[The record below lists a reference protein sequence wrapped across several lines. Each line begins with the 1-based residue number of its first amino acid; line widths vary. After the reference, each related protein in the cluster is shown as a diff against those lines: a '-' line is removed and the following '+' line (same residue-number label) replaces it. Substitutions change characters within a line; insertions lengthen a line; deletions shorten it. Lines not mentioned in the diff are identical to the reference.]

1 MRVLIVWMLCCTVVV
16 AAGTASLPQVPAQ
29 QVVARVNG
37 VELRGATL
45 NDYVEAVLPD
55 FSFHGKVQ
63 PAKLNEYRRAALD
76 RMVLHELIYQ
86 EGVRRR
92 VAIPPARVDSEV
104 ALMRGRFRSPEAF
117 QHALSEH
124 GLTLDQL
131 RAHIQRSLVIA
142 AVVRR
147 DITSR
152 AVVTNQEVLAYYRKN
167 LPRFHEP
174 EVVHLREI
182 SIPPGPLGAKQAG
195 DVRAQAAAKNTSDQF
210 DLLASRYSK
219 DDYRVMGG
227 DLGWIHRGG
236 MDPDLEKTAFALHP
250 GQLSPV
256 IQTKTGFY
264 LLRLEAKR
272 PARLVPFSEMKDKIR
287 AQLLA
292 EKRKQLSDALRAR
305 VSKNSKIELLAKF

>member
-16 AAGTASLPQVPAQ
+16 AAGTASLPQMPAQ

-45 NDYVEAVLPD
+45 NDYVQAVFPD

-63 PAKLNEYRRAALD
+63 PEKLNVYRRAALD

-92 VAIPPARVDSEV
+92 IAIPPARVDSEV
-104 ALMRGRFRSPEAF
+104 ALMRGRFRTPEDF
-117 QHALSEH
+117 EHSLSEH

-147 DITSR
+147 DVTAR
-152 AVVTNQEVLAYYRKN
+152 AVVTDQEVRAYYQKN

-174 EVVHLREI
+174 EGVHVREI
-182 SIPPGPLGAKQAG
+182 SIPPGPLAAKQAD
-195 DVRAQAAAKNTSDQF
+195 DVRAQAVAKNTSAQF

-236 MDPDLEKTAFALHP
+236 MDPELEKTAFALQL

-256 IQTKTGFY
+256 IETKTGFY
-264 LLRLEAKR
+264 LLRVEGKR
-272 PARLVPFSEMKDKIR
+272 PARLVPFTEMRGKIR
-287 AQLLA
+287 SQLIS
-292 EKRKQLSDALRAR
+292 EKRKQLSDALRER
-305 VSKNSKIELLAKF
+305 VAKDAKVELLAKF